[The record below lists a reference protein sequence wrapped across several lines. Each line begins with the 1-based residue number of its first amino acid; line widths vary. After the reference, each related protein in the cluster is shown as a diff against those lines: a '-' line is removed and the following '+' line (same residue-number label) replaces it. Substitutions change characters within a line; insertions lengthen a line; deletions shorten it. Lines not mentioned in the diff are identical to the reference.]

1 MHDFNLDFNILSSI
15 KKLRNHFLPFMKKSF
30 IIAAFFLGACLTQFA
45 SAQESESTRETRA
58 KSLPSIPL
66 IIRGGLNFSDLSISG
81 SDEELS
87 RRTSFNVGVLFDF
100 PLGSRFSLQPGLL
113 LTSKGFKEY
122 GYDNSQPATLTC
134 NATYLEVPLLL
145 VCHLPLGDNAEW
157 LVNLG
162 PYFAYGIDGE
172 TTYETTAWGQKYS
185 SKESI
190 KTFGNDING
199 FNLFNRF
206 DCGISFGTGLAY
218 KKFSIGIQ
226 ADLGLIDVKSPE
238 YDMTYNLTQVTAKNR
253 TISLNVSYML

>member
-1 MHDFNLDFNILSSI
+1 
-15 KKLRNHFLPFMKKSF
+15 MKKSF

-66 IIRGGLNFSDLSISG
+66 IIRGGLNFSDLSISESG
-81 SDEELS
+81 EEELS

-100 PLGSRFSLQPGLL
+100 PLGLRFSLQSGLL
-113 LTSKGFKEY
+113 LTSKGFKED

-134 NATYLEVPLLL
+134 NATYLEVPLLF

-162 PYFAYGIDGE
+162 PYFAYGIDGKI
-172 TTYETTAWGQKYS
+172 TYEATAWGQKYS
-185 SKESI
+185 SKQSI
-190 KTFGNDING
+190 KTFGNDVNG

-206 DCGISFGTGLAY
+206 DCGI
-218 KKFSIGIQ
+218 
-226 ADLGLIDVKSPE
+226 
-238 YDMTYNLTQVTAKNR
+238 
-253 TISLNVSYML
+253 